1 MSPLPLLG
9 ELLPGVFA
17 GDEARR
23 AIAGVTADSRAVGAG
38 FLFVAVPGTKADGLA
53 FAADAAARG
62 AIAVVGESERPAN
75 LPATV
80 AFARVD
86 NARRLLAL
94 AAARIYPRQP
104 GTIVAVTGTSGK
116 SSVVDFARQIFA
128 ALGHPAASLGTI
140 GVVKPDGA
148 TYGSLT
154 TPDPVA
160 LHRTL
165 DSLAGEEVTHLAME
179 ASSHGLDQ
187 YRLDGVR
194 LTAAGFTNLGRDHLD
209 YHPTV
214 EAYLQ
219 AKLRLFDTLLP
230 DEAPA
235 VVNADAA
242 ESDAVAAVAGARG
255 LALFSVGRKGRDLVL
270 EDVVRAGF
278 DQRLTVRHAAG
289 RQEVTLPL
297 AGDFQ
302 AANALVAAGLV
313 IAAGEEPSRV
323 IAALAGLK
331 GVKGRLERVAAFKG
345 GLVFV
350 DYAHKPDALA
360 HALGALRPYA
370 SGRLMVVFGAG
381 GDRDPGKRPIMGSVA
396 AEMADVVI
404 VTDDNPRSEDPA
416 AIRAAILAAAPGA
429 REIGDRR
436 TAIRTALADL
446 GAGDVL
452 VIAGKGHETGQIVGT
467 RTLPF
472 SDHDVVR
479 EFAREFDDAAG
490 AQARLT

>member
-1 MSPLPLLG
+1 MPLLG

-17 GDEARR
+17 GDDARR
-23 AIAGVTADSRAVGAG
+23 AITGVSADSRAVGAD

-62 AIAVVGESERPAN
+62 ASAVIGESERPAN

-86 NARRLLAL
+86 NTRRWLAL
-94 AAARIYPRQP
+94 AAARFYPRQP

-116 SSVVDFARQIFA
+116 SSVVDFVRQIFA

-140 GVVKPDGA
+140 GVVQPDGA

-165 DSLAGEEVTHLAME
+165 DGLAGEGVTHLAME

-194 LTAAGFTNLGRDHLD
+194 LTAGGFTNLGRDHLD

-230 DEAPA
+230 DAATA
-235 VVNADAA
+235 VVNADVA
-242 ESDAVAAVAGARG
+242 EAEAVAAVADARG
-255 LALFSVGRKGRDLVL
+255 LKLLSVGRKGRDLVL
-270 EDVVRAGF
+270 ETIVRDGF
-278 DQRLTVRHAAG
+278 GQRLTIRHAAG
-289 RQEVTLPL
+289 TQEVMLPL

-302 AANALVAAGLV
+302 AANALVAAGLAV
-313 IAAGEEPSRV
+313 AAGEEPGRV

-331 GVKGRLERVAAFKG
+331 GVKGRLERVAALKG
-345 GLVFV
+345 ALVFV

-381 GDRDPGKRPIMGSVA
+381 GDRDPGKRPIMGRIA
-396 AEMADVVI
+396 AETADVVI

-436 TAIRTALADL
+436 AAIRTALADL

-472 SDHDVVR
+472 SDHDVVH

-490 AQARLT
+490 AQSRLS

>member
-1 MSPLPLLG
+1 MSPQPLLG

-17 GDEARR
+17 GEEARR
-23 AIAGVTADSRAVGAG
+23 PVAGVSADSRAVGAG

-53 FAADAAARG
+53 FAADAVARG
-62 AIAVVGESERPAN
+62 ATAVVGESERPAN

-94 AAARIYPRQP
+94 AAARLYPRQP

-116 SSVVDFARQIFA
+116 SSVADFARQIFA

-154 TPDPVA
+154 TPDPVT
-160 LHRTL
+160 LHKTL
-165 DSLAGEEVTHLAME
+165 DSLAGEGVTHLAME

-230 DEAPA
+230 DGATA
-235 VVNADAA
+235 VVNADVA
-242 ESDAVAAVAGARG
+242 EAEAVEAVADARG
-255 LALFSVGRKGRDLVL
+255 LKLFTVGRKGRDLVL
-270 EDVVRAGF
+270 EDAIRAGF
-278 DQRLTVRHAAG
+278 DQRLTIRHAAG
-289 RQEVTLPL
+289 TQEVILPL

-302 AANALVAAGLV
+302 AANALMAAGLV
-313 IAAGEEPSRV
+313 IAAGEEPGRV
-323 IAALAGLK
+323 IAAMAGLK
-331 GVKGRLERVAAFKG
+331 GVKGRLERVAALKG

-381 GDRDPGKRPIMGSVA
+381 GDRDPGKRPIMGQVA
-396 AEMADVVI
+396 AENADVVI

-429 REIGDRR
+429 CEIGDRR
-436 TAIRTALADL
+436 TAIRAALADL
-446 GAGDVL
+446 RAGDVL

-479 EFAREFDDAAG
+479 EFAQEFDDAAG
-490 AQARLT
+490 AQSRLP